1 MIEDKPMKVKGSKVL
16 PAPKLEYGS
25 NKVMDPNNER
35 KPGAWNLRNTY
46 LLETSINEI
55 NNWGVVNFCQDR
67 DLRGMH
73 PMDIIGS
80 LVDGFKDCG
89 LRCKGNLKDI
99 QYVDAGGRHGMS
111 ALEAFQQLG
120 QQIHG
125 STGAT
130 TMDLFICLIPK
141 VDKTLWKEIKVS
153 AQCIVPV
160 PSVIEH
166 FAVGGC
172 RSQAC

>member
-1 MIEDKPMKVKGSKVL
+1 MIEDKPMKVKGKVL

-35 KPGAWNLRNTY
+35 KPGAWNLRNTV
-46 LLETSINEI
+46 LLETHINEI
-55 NNWGVVNFCQDR
+55 NNWGVVNFCQER

-89 LRCKGNLKDI
+89 LKCNGKPE
-99 QYVDAGGRHGMS
+99 YVDAAAGRHGMS

-120 QQIHG
+120 QQIHA
-125 STGAT
+125 STEAT

-166 FAVGGC
+166 FVVGGC

>member
-1 MIEDKPMKVKGSKVL
+1 
-16 PAPKLEYGS
+16 
-25 NKVMDPNNER
+25 MDPNGER
-35 KPGAWNLRNTY
+35 KPGAWNMRNTV
-46 LLETSINEI
+46 LLETRINEI
-55 NNWGVVNFCQDR
+55 KSWGVVNFCQER

-73 PMDIIGS
+73 PMEIIES

-89 LRCKGNLKDI
+89 LICHGSGE
-99 QYVDAGGRHGMS
+99 YVNAAAGRMS

-141 VDKTLWKEIKVS
+141 VDKTQWKEIKVS
-153 AQCIVPV
+153 TQCIVPV
-160 PSVIEH
+160 PSVI
-166 FAVGGC
+166 ACC
-172 RSQAC
+172 RWLPKSNLPSAIRKRSHK